1 MTNSRIKNFGLLALF
16 LGIPLIPLVIFW
28 FLPMLVSLFI
38 SFTDWD
44 YISPTFEFVGFENY
58 SDVLTSDA
66 FYQALGNTVQFSIF
80 TVVPTIVL
88 GFIMA
93 LLLNKKLRGQAIY
106 KSMLF
111 TPWVTPMVAVS
122 IVWSW
127 IFEPNN
133 GIVNQLLD
141 FMGIDGPNWLTDSNT
156 AMWVIIIVTIWK
168 QAGWAMLFYSDALSA
183 IPKSLFEVA
192 DISGA
197 SFWQK
202 LKSIYIPLVSPT
214 TLYLFIISLID
225 AIQAYDQIDVM
236 TQGGPAGATRTL
248 LYHYYQ
254 MAFERFDM
262 GPATAIAMLILVIC
276 ALLSLLSM
284 WLSKR
289 FVHY

>member
-1 MTNSRIKNFGLLALF
+1 MSNSKARHYGHILLF
-16 LGIPLIPLVIFW
+16 LGIPLIPLIVFW
-28 FLPMLVSLFI
+28 FLPMLLSLFI

-44 YISPTFEFVGFENY
+44 YISTDFNFVGSENY
-58 SDVLTSDA
+58 ADVLTSRD
-66 FYQALGNTVQFSIF
+66 FYQALINTVQFSFF
-80 TVVPTIVL
+80 TVVPTLVL
-88 GFIMA
+88 GFVMA
-93 LLLNKKLRGQAIY
+93 LLLNRKIRGQAMF

-127 IFEPNN
+127 IFEPTN
-133 GIVNQLLD
+133 GIVNQLLG
-141 FMGIDGPNWLTDSNT
+141 FMNIEGPRWLTDSDT
-156 AMWVIIIVTIWK
+156 AMWVIIIVTVWK

-183 IPKSLFEVA
+183 ISKSLFEVA

-202 LKSIYIPLVSPT
+202 LKTIYIPLVSPT

-236 TQGGPAGATRTL
+236 TQGGPAGGTRTL
-248 LYHYYQ
+248 LYYYYQ

-262 GPATAIAMLILVIC
+262 GPATAIAMLILLIC
-276 ALLSLLSM
+276 GVLSILSM

-289 FVHY
+289 YVHY

>member
-1 MTNSRIKNFGLLALF
+1 
-16 LGIPLIPLVIFW
+16 
-28 FLPMLVSLFI
+28 MLVSLFI

-248 LYHYYQ
+248 LYYYYQ

>member
-1 MTNSRIKNFGLLALF
+1 MTSLKLRKMGQVLVFI
-16 LGIPLIPLVIFW
+16 GIPLLPLIVFW
-28 FLPMLVSLFI
+28 FLPMLISLFI

-44 YISPTFEFVGFENY
+44 YISPTFNYVMGENY
-58 SDVLTSDA
+58 QEVLTSQD
-66 FYQALGNTVQFSIF
+66 FYQALFNTIQFSVF
-80 TVVPTIVL
+80 TVVPTLVL
-88 GFIMA
+88 GFVMA
-93 LLLNKKLRGQAIY
+93 LLLNKKMRGHALF

-127 IFEPNN
+127 IFEPTN
-133 GIVNQLLD
+133 GIVNQLLA
-141 FMGIDGPNWLTDSNT
+141 MVNIDGPKWLTDSDT
-156 AMWVIIIVTIWK
+156 AMWVIIIVTVWK
-168 QAGWAMLFYSDALSA
+168 QAGWAMLFYSDALTA
-183 IPKSLFEVA
+183 ISKSLFEVA

-202 LKSIYIPLVSPT
+202 LKTIYIPLVSPT
-214 TLYLFIISLID
+214 TLYLFIISLIG

-248 LYHYYQ
+248 LYYYYQ

-276 ALLSLLSM
+276 GLLSVLSM

-289 FVHY
+289 YVHY